1 MYFHKSHPEIFL
13 GYDKDRK
20 GLKKIFFRELILEKN
35 KKIEIQH
42 NIIAGQKSKNWD
54 VIKQKITKA
63 KVLNEKL
70 LDINEK

>member
-1 MYFHKSHPEIFL
+1 M
-13 GYDKDRK
+13 
-20 GLKKIFFRELILEKN
+20 ILEKN